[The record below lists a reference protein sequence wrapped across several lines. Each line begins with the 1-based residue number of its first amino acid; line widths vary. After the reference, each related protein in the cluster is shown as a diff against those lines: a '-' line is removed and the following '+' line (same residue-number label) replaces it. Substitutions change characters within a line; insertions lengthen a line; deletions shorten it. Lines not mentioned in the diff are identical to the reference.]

1 MNKGS
6 TMSKTKTSTP
16 TEISDEETNKID
28 SNAAEADSGKSNAL
42 GKDPGDVPMHD
53 EEDNADNILTPQEKA
68 NAEFMSDMTDFKDET
83 DDEDFVEGAQA
94 PKAKAPTTPTTP
106 TTPAG
111 EVVQAAGKTPA
122 QSELEASNVAKGLNP
137 DGTAKEPTPQ
147 APPPVVAPEL
157 NADGTPKVAAPVQ
170 QQPVTPPVDGG
181 TPEAAP
187 TPEQMTEYY
196 RTWRTQTE
204 DVLAKT
210 HYRLSQ
216 EQIDELDTNP
226 VEMLP
231 KVMAK
236 VYLDAVTAT
245 MAQINANFPR
255 LVNEVLE
262 RNKVGDAREQQ
273 FFEAWPDLKGEAPT
287 VLRIAGAY
295 RQMNPNATTDDFIR
309 EVGAQAMVTLRKPIP
324 GMANGNGAP
333 PIIPAKAFK
342 PAAATPPST
351 GAAPPPKNPYE
362 VLNDSFDEDFDTD

>member
-1 MNKGS
+1 
-6 TMSKTKTSTP
+6 MSKTKTSTP
-16 TEISDEETNKID
+16 TEITDEETNKID
-28 SNAAEADSGKSNAL
+28 SNVVEAPEEGSGKSNAA

-53 EEDNADNILTPQEKA
+53 SEDNADNILTPQEKA

-94 PKAKAPTTPTTP
+94 PAAKKPVTP

-147 APPPVVAPEL
+147 APAPIAAPEL
-157 NADGTPKVAAPVQ
+157 NADGSPKVAAPVQ
-170 QQPVTPPVDGG
+170 QQPVTPPVNG
-181 TPEAAP
+181 EAVVEQAP

-196 RTWRTQTE
+196 QNWRTQTE

-210 HYRLSQ
+210 HYKITQ
-216 EQIDELDTNP
+216 EVMDELDTQP
-226 VEMLP
+226 DIALP
-231 KVMAK
+231 KLMAK

-245 MAQINANFPR
+245 MAQVNANFPR
-255 LVNEVLE
+255 LVNEVLQ
-262 RNKVGDAREQQ
+262 RNKVGDEREQQ

>member
-1 MNKGS
+1 
-6 TMSKTKTSTP
+6 MSKTKTSTP
-16 TEISDEETNKID
+16 TEITDDETNAID
-28 SNAAEADSGKSNAL
+28 SNTGEGATPPKSNAA
-42 GKDPGDVPMHD
+42 GKDPSEVGMT
-53 EEDNADNILTPQEKA
+53 EADDGIENVMTPQEQA
-68 NAEFMSDMTDFKDET
+68 NADFMSDMTDYKDET
-83 DDEDFVEGAQA
+83 DDEDFVEGA
-94 PKAKAPTTPTTP
+94 KAPEVKKPVA

-147 APPPVVAPEL
+147 APIPPTTPEL

-170 QQPVTPPVDGG
+170 PTTPTTPTQTEPST
-181 TPEAAP
+181 TPEAQP
-187 TPEQMTEYY
+187 TPEQITEYY
-196 RTWRTQTE
+196 QGWRKNTE

-216 EQIDELDTNP
+216 EQVDELDTNP

-245 MAQINANFPR
+245 LAQVASNFPR
-255 LVNEVLE
+255 MVNEVLE
-262 RNKVGDAREQQ
+262 RNKVGDSREELFYQ
-273 FFEAWPDLKGEAPT
+273 AWPDLKGEAKT

-295 RQMNPNATTDDFIR
+295 RQMNPGATTDDFIR

-324 GMANGNGAP
+324 GMTANGAGE
-333 PIIPAKAFK
+333 IQVPAKPFK

-351 GAAPPPKNPYE
+351 GAAPPPKNPFE
-362 VLNDSFDEDFDTD
+362 ALNDSFDEDFDTD